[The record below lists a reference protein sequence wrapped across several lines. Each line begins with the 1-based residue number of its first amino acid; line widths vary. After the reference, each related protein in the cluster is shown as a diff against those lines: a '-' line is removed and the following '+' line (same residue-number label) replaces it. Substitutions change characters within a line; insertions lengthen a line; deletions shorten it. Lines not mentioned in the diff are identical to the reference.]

1 MSMKVALI
9 TGAAKRVG
17 AEIARALHQK
27 NMNVIIHYSTSAQ
40 DAEKLCQELNQIRQ
54 HSAAILQANLE
65 KIDLLQKFFEK
76 AHQIFG
82 RLDVLVN
89 NACSFYPTKIG
100 ETTQTQWE
108 NLFST
113 NAQAPFFLS
122 QAAAPYLAMSSG
134 NIINMID
141 IHAERPMK
149 QHTVYCMS
157 KAALATMTKS
167 LARELSPNIRVNG
180 IAPGMILWPD
190 AGMSETIKQSILNH
204 IPLARAGTPDHI
216 VKTVLFLLE
225 NDYMTGQIIA
235 VDGGRSLF
243 I

>member
-1 MSMKVALI
+1 MSTKVALI
-9 TGAAKRVG
+9 TGSAKRVG
-17 AEIARALHQK
+17 AEISRALHQA
-27 NMNVIIHYSTSAQ
+27 NINVIIHYSTSAQ
-40 DAEKLCQELNQIRQ
+40 DAENLCQELNQIRQ
-54 HSAAILQANLE
+54 NSAAILQANLE
-65 KIDLLQKFFEK
+65 RIDLLHGFVEK
-76 AHQIFG
+76 AHEIFG
-82 RLDVLVN
+82 RLDILIN

-100 ETTQTQWE
+100 ETTQAQWS

-122 QAAAPYLAMSSG
+122 QAAVPYLAMHG
-134 NIINMID
+134 GHIINMID

-167 LARELSPNIRVNG
+167 LARELAPKIRVNG
-180 IAPGMILWPD
+180 VAPGMILWPD
-190 AGMSETIKQSILNH
+190 AGMPEKIQQSILQH
-204 IPLARAGTPDHI
+204 IPLGCAGTPDHI
-216 VKTVLFLLE
+216 IKTVLFLLE

-235 VDGGRSLF
+235 VDGGRSLN